1 MPSEDS
7 PPHAT
12 GPRPDALS
20 DLEREVLEILWRADA
35 PLAAEA
41 VRELLPRPL
50 QGSTVRT
57 ILKRLETKGFTDHR
71 VDGRTYLYRP
81 RVRRRPTAVA
91 AVRHV
96 VDRFLGGS
104 FEELLVGLVDDEVLT
119 RDQLDR
125 LQQRLDEQE
134 KAP

>member
-1 MPSEDS
+1 MTKTP
-7 PPHAT
+7 T
-12 GPRPDALS
+12 PRTNALS
-20 DLEREVLEILWRADA
+20 DLERDVLDILWQADE
-35 PLAAEA
+35 PLTAEA
-41 VRELLPRPL
+41 VRERLGRPL

-57 ILKRLETKGFTDHR
+57 ILKRLEVKGFCDHE
-71 VDGRTYLYRP
+71 VDKRTYLYHP

-91 AVRHV
+91 AVRTV

-119 RDQLDR
+119 REQLDR

-134 KAP
+134 DDS